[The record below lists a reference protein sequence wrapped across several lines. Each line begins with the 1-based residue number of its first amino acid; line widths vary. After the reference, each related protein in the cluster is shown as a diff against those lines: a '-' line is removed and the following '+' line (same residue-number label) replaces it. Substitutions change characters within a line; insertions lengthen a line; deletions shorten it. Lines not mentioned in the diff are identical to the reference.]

1 MIEYKNGTGYPFTE
15 MDNPFQFVI
24 SPEDLGAGVRKLLKS
39 FLN

>member
-1 MIEYKNGTGYPFTE
+1 MIEYKKNTFTE

-24 SPEDLGAGVRKLLKS
+24 SPEDLGAGVWKLLKS